1 MIHLPQ
7 TDSNLAAE
15 RQVEEKKLQANI
27 GARARSLDWLVRC
40 AEGRQYEGRPSFW
53 DDSVPLMRRAPCVVY
68 PAAMLAANS
77 YGSLIL
83 GEGRFRGLTT
93 HREEDDEAFDE
104 RLGLSP
110 EDSAHI
116 DKALQR
122 ALREGRIGAAMRV
135 LLYLALVGKTSCAV
149 MHLRKGV
156 ACLDVLD
163 AKWCVPTFENGP
175 GGDVVS
181 VDLRYPY
188 LHEFKDASG
197 NDHVE
202 CRMYRRVIDAVA
214 DTVFVP
220 MRATQTGLYDE
231 SSWRVETSTP
241 HGLGFCP
248 VVWYRHEPS
257 ATVRGTIDGTA
268 IHQELC
274 DEIDALNFALSIR
287 HRAAVMLGDPM
298 IWETGVQEGTK
309 RAPTGIVWQGEVEG
323 PGTSDGKGYNLP
335 NVNSSWGRYVNKGG
349 SGTMKGPGTI
359 WSYDS
364 PDAKVGILGLEAGA
378 LKPIEEDAD
387 DLLAIVAE
395 GMSWVPTDP
404 KQMSLGTS
412 PSGRAFEWL
421 HKKQIEACGT
431 LREDFAHGVLLPV
444 ASMILRAIATLPPER
459 LRIGGAVKAHAI
471 LQRFF
476 VEMAPA
482 ENAPPVPTRTE
493 WIAPFMSPLWGAYFA
508 PTEADAK
515 AVSEM
520 VRADYQAGIISRQTA
535 VEKLAPFYGI
545 ADAAAYVEELERE
558 DEDREEAVRALQAAA
573 GKGAPAPEPEEDDDA
588 REALAQ
594 VKPGAKKAPAKKA
607 REAAP
612 VVPLRRRTKKA
623 A

>member
-1 MIHLPQ
+1 
-7 TDSNLAAE
+7 
-15 RQVEEKKLQANI
+15 
-27 GARARSLDWLVRC
+27 
-40 AEGRQYEGRPSFW
+40 
-53 DDSVPLMRRAPCVVY
+53 
-68 PAAMLAANS
+68 
-77 YGSLIL
+77 
-83 GEGRFRGLTT
+83 
-93 HREEDDEAFDE
+93 
-104 RLGLSP
+104 
-110 EDSAHI
+110 
-116 DKALQR
+116 
-122 ALREGRIGAAMRV
+122 
-135 LLYLALVGKTSCAV
+135 
-149 MHLRKGV
+149 
-156 ACLDVLD
+156 VLD

-181 VDLRYPY
+181 VEVRYPY

-197 NDHVE
+197 NEHVE

-220 MRATQTGLYDE
+220 MRATTTGLYEDV
-231 SSWRVETSTP
+231 SWRVETSTP

-257 ATVRGTIDGTA
+257 NTVRGTIDGTA

-274 DEIDALNFALSIR
+274 DEIDALNFALSVR

-298 IWETGVQEGTK
+298 IWETGVQEGGK

-323 PGTSDGKGYNLP
+323 NGAP

-349 SGTMKGPGTI
+349 SGTVKGPGTI
-359 WSYDS
+359 WSYDNEN
-364 PDAKVGILGLEAGA
+364 AKVGLLALEAGA
-378 LKPIEEDAD
+378 LKPIEEDGD
-387 DLLAIVAE
+387 DLLALIAE
-395 GMSWVPTDP
+395 GMAWVPTDP

-444 ASMILRAIATLPPER
+444 ASMILRAIAVLPPER

-476 VEMAPA
+476 VEMAP
-482 ENAPPVPTRTE
+482 EPTQEVAPADASPVTRTE
-493 WIAPFMSPLWGAYFA
+493 WIAPFMSPVWGAYFEA
-508 PTEADAK
+508 TEADAK

-545 ADAAAYVEELERE
+545 ADAAAYVESLEAE
-558 DEDREEAVRALQAAA
+558 DEEREEAVRALQAAA
-573 GKGAPAPEPEEDDDA
+573 GKGAPASEPEEDDDA

-607 REAAP
+607 RETAP